1 MAGIPREIQG
11 NGDRC
16 CGNTAGMEMAAVR
29 IRRVWNLFFFAGTP
43 RECFRK
49 LADDKNSGAS
59 VRIMGKLRG
68 EMSYVATKYVVD
80 S

>member
-1 MAGIPREIQG
+1 MLREYRGDG
-11 NGDRC
+11 NGSCADPP
-16 CGNTAGMEMAAVR
+16 GMEFV
-29 IRRVWNLFFFAGTP
+29 FFLAGTP
-43 RECFRK
+43 RERFRK

-59 VRIMGKLRG
+59 VRIMGKLRR